1 MRENTQQ
8 ASADASAPTM
18 ETSAERL
25 KKIERREWLLWA
37 AAVTITLLLTAGI
50 GSFLLPILQTSS
62 DAVFSLTLSQ
72 EITGLFGVVLLFDLY
87 TVYQQL
93 QIHRMRRRLTE
104 SEEVFRLISENA
116 ADMISVVDAEGR
128 RLYSSSSYQRVL
140 GYSPEELRGISAFAQ
155 VHPEDLA
162 RVRNAAEETRTSGH
176 GNVI

>member
-1 MRENTQQ
+1 MSTNRRPDLPNG
-8 ASADASAPTM
+8 SV

-25 KKIERREWLLWA
+25 KKIERKEWLLWA

-62 DAVFSLTLSQ
+62 DSAFSLSLRQ

-104 SEEVFRLISENA
+104 SEEIFRHISENA
-116 ADMISVVDAEGR
+116 ADMITVVDSEEG

-140 GYSPEELRGISAFAQ
+140 GYPPEELRGISAFAQ
-155 VHPEDLA
+155 VHPADVA
-162 RVRNAAEETRTSGH
+162 RVRSAVEE
-176 GNVI
+176 

>member
-1 MRENTQQ
+1 MSTNGQ
-8 ASADASAPTM
+8 SPSDFPKSFAPSSTD
-18 ETSAERL
+18 TSAERL
-25 KKIERREWLLWA
+25 RKIERREWLLWA

-62 DAVFSLTLSQ
+62 DVALSLSLRQ

-104 SEEVFRLISENA
+104 SEEIFRLISENA
-116 ADMISVVDAEGR
+116 ADMITVVDAEER

-140 GYSPEELRGISAFAQ
+140 GYSPDELRDSSAFAQ
-155 VHPEDLA
+155 
-162 RVRNAAEETRTSGH
+162 
-176 GNVI
+176 I